1 MDRVELAS
9 FMAGLR
15 ETVRKAPPEQCL
27 EPMSGT
33 VTQVRGFR
41 SIARFGDVE
50 TAVDEPTVF
59 GGTGTAPNPAEVALA
74 GLGASIQVTM
84 LCYAAHL
91 GIDATD
97 IVVTLAG
104 ALDARGFFDLSPE
117 APVGFY
123 SVTADVTYKGTASE
137 DEVARLLNYVNRC
150 CPVLAV
156 FRQPMQ
162 VHLTLRQVG
171 GST

>member
-15 ETVRKAPPEQCL
+15 ETVRTAAPEQCL
-27 EPMSGT
+27 EPMSGI
-33 VTQVRGFR
+33 VAQVRGFQ

-50 TAVDEPTVF
+50 TVIDEPTVF

-97 IVVTLAG
+97 IVVRLAG
-104 ALDARGFFDLSPE
+104 ALDARGFFDLSPDV
-117 APVGFY
+117 PVGFY
-123 SVTADVTYKGTASE
+123 EVTADVTYKGSASE
-137 DEVARLLNYVNRC
+137 QQVAELLDYVNRC

-156 FRQPMQ
+156 FRQPMRVQ
-162 VHLTLRQVG
+162 LSMRQVP
-171 GST
+171 

>member
-1 MDRVELAS
+1 MDRIELAS
-9 FMAGLR
+9 FMDGLR
-15 ETVRKAPPEQCL
+15 ETVSKATPEQCL

-33 VTQVRGFR
+33 VTQVRGFQ

-50 TAVDEPTVF
+50 TLVDEPTVF
-59 GGTGTAPNPAEVALA
+59 GGTGTAPNPAEIALA

-91 GIDATD
+91 SIDATD
-97 IVVTLAG
+97 IVVKLAG
-104 ALDARGFFDLSPE
+104 ALDARGFFDMSPDV
-117 APVGFY
+117 PVGFY
-123 SVTADVTYKGTASE
+123 EVTADVTYKGSASE
-137 DEVARLLNYVNRC
+137 AQVAQLLDYVNRC

-162 VHLTLRQVG
+162 VKLSMRQVP
-171 GST
+171 